1 MAYKK
6 NTIVISVP
14 VEPEINQ
21 ILREITLLNQN
32 KSKTKTASQ
41 ILSDAVRLEYNRIRK
56 QKKWRKNV
64 NI

>member
-14 VEPEINQ
+14 VESEINQ
-21 ILREITLLNQN
+21 ILREIALLCQE
-32 KSKTKTASQ
+32 KSKTKMASR

-56 QKKWRKNV
+56 QKKWGKNA